1 MEKADYRNLNL
12 KNGWDLPEH
21 TAKPLTGFRMKRERE
36 KELLAGVQEVEMS
49 KPVHVS
55 KKETKTSEHDIVAQA
70 KEATLAD
77 DGSRERK
84 KRIVTVVIVAAVIVV
99 IACRFLFGPPI
110 LLADISGYED
120 VEITVEGLTE
130 EAFMITPKELSK
142 MKLDKTTVDIHSEE
156 ADTESAI
163 GPTLDT
169 FLAEY
174 GRSVDEF
181 RSMKVYTA
189 KDVSN
194 AYVKTLEEE
203 TLILSIANGNEALEE
218 KVAPLQIA
226 IMDGTAD
233 DWTDSVVKVV
243 FTEK

>member
-1 MEKADYRNLNL
+1 MEKADYKNLNL
-12 KNGWDLPEH
+12 KNGWDLPKDM
-21 TAKPLTGFRMKRERE
+21 AIPLTGFRMKRRRERE
-36 KELLAGVQEVEMS
+36 LLLKEEVKEYVVPENDTKRGTDAGEADFV
-49 KPVHVS
+49 
-55 KKETKTSEHDIVAQA
+55 KKA
-70 KEATLAD
+70 KEDTQAGKLGNTKLKRRTIGAIILAA
-77 DGSRERK
+77 
-84 KRIVTVVIVAAVIVV
+84 VVIVVL
-99 IACRFLFGPPI
+99 RLSFGPPI
-110 LLADISGYED
+110 LLADISSYEN
-120 VEITVEGLTE
+120 VEITIEGLTD
-130 EAFMITPKELSK
+130 EAFTITPKELSK
-142 MKLDKTTVDIHSEE
+142 MKLDKTTVEIHSEE

-169 FLAEY
+169 FLASY

-218 KVAPLQIA
+218 KIAPLQIA
-226 IMDGTAD
+226 IKDGSAD
-233 DWTDSVVKVV
+233 EWTGYVVKIV